1 MDNLEHES
9 LEEEKNSSFGP
20 GGSNADSSNPAN
32 TWQKIFKRP
41 ENPNY
46 RYVDSLEEALLLLKK
61 YEQET
66 TTKFSCYKSDKMF
79 GSGGKTFSSQ
89 KRVGGCTPL
98 NLLRGCAICTRT
110 FLQTK
115 RDELMTLFQT
125 MGTLFQII
133 GTKEKKITTTTTIT
147 IMIIIIIMIMIIT
160 I

>member
-1 MDNLEHES
+1 MHES
-9 LEEEKNSSFGP
+9 
-20 GGSNADSSNPAN
+20 
-32 TWQKIFKRP
+32 
-41 ENPNY
+41 
-46 RYVDSLEEALLLLKK
+46 DSLEEAMLLVKK

-89 KRVGGCTPL
+89 KGVGGCTPL

-110 FLQTK
+110 FFQTK
-115 RDELMTLFQT
+115 RDELKTLFQT

-133 GTKEKKITTTTTIT
+133 GTKEKKITTTTTTTTIT
-147 IMIIIIIMIMIIT
+147 IMIMIIIIIMIMIIT

>member
-1 MDNLEHES
+1 MYQL
-9 LEEEKNSSFGP
+9 
-20 GGSNADSSNPAN
+20 
-32 TWQKIFKRP
+32 QKIFKSP
-41 ENPNY
+41 EHPNY
-46 RYVDSLEEALLLLKK
+46 RYVDSLEEAMLLLKK

-89 KRVGGCTPL
+89 KGVGGCTPL

-147 IMIIIIIMIMIIT
+147 TMIIIIIMIMIIIIAIIIKRT
-160 I
+160 TKFCFDRTHSHLQLIDIQRVGS